1 MHISQQNFGNLE
13 NGEEV
18 FLIQMKNNNGL
29 EVEIITYG
37 AIIKSI
43 KTPDL
48 HGNFEDIVLG
58 KDDIRGYEEDN
69 SCLGAVVGPVAGRI
83 GMAKAEI
90 AGKVFEFQAND
101 GVNSLHGGNAGLHKK
116 NWSAEMSETSN
127 SVKVVLTYH
136 AKDLE
141 GGYPGNR
148 TFKTTYILNNKNQL
162 MVYFDATTD
171 KDTIIN
177 MSTHSYFNLSAK
189 HQNIYD
195 HKMMMN
201 SLKVLNMD
209 EGNIPDGTEQ
219 YILGTPYNFSRGALI
234 GDVLQKIDFGID
246 HAYVI
251 NKQYGAFGISAKV
264 VHEPSGRTMDLVTDQ
279 PVVVFYTANHYDGQT
294 KGKNGWSMRKHD
306 AFCLEPQHHP
316 DAPNHPD
323 FPSIEVKSGEK
334 YKSRTQL
341 SFGLTSDQH
350 HH

>member
-1 MHISQQNFGNLE
+1 MHISQQSFGILE

-18 FLIQMKNNNGL
+18 FQINMENTNG
-29 EVEIITYG
+29 VQIEIISYG

-43 KTPDL
+43 KTTDL
-48 HGNFEDIVLG
+48 EGSYEDIVLG
-58 KDDIRGYEEDN
+58 KDDLKGYVEDD

-83 GMAKAEI
+83 GKARAMI
-90 AGKVFEFQAND
+90 SGYGYQFDAND
-101 GVNSLHGGNAGLHKK
+101 GENLLHGGSAALHKK
-116 NWSAEMSETSN
+116 NWKPEISETEN
-127 SVKVVLTYH
+127 SVKVELTYK

-148 TFKTTYILNNKNQL
+148 SFKTTYILNNKNQL

-171 KDTIIN
+171 RDTIIN
-177 MSTHSYFNLSAK
+177 LSTHSYFNLSGK

-209 EGNIPDGTEQ
+209 KGNIPDGTEK

-234 GDVLQKIDFGID
+234 GEALSKIDFGID
-246 HAYVI
+246 HAYI
-251 NKQYGAFGISAKV
+251 LNKEYGAFGISAKV

-279 PVVVFYTANHYDGQT
+279 PVVVFYTANHYDGS
-294 KGKNGWSMRKHD
+294 KAGNNGHPLSRHHS
-306 AFCLEPQHHP
+306 FCLEPQHHP
-316 DAPNHPD
+316 DAPNHSE
-323 FPSIEVKSGEK
+323 FPTIEVKAGEK

-341 SFGLTSDQH
+341 SFGLTSDSH